1 MEKMAEFIAL
11 WDLVQDV
18 QFNEDKD
25 QIKWKCTASGSYT
38 SKYAY
43 EAQFR
48 GSFTTLEA
56 SNIWRAY
63 TKAKHKFFA
72 WVLIQ
77 SKILTADKMIARNWD
92 CHTMCPL
99 CDQENETSV
108 HLYLKCCYAKEIWV
122 LVSIWSGGTICMPAI
137 DEDEM
142 EIWWTRSLEPFSKKQ
157 RRSVTAY
164 LIMTTWNIWKERN
177 RRVFEGTSLRLT
189 QVFDLIQEEVMMHQR
204 ACGTPEL
211 G

>member
-1 MEKMAEFIAL
+1 MAEFIAL

-63 TKAKHKFFA
+63 TKAKHK
-72 WVLIQ
+72 
-77 SKILTADKMIARNWD
+77 
-92 CHTMCPL
+92 
-99 CDQENETSV
+99 
-108 HLYLKCCYAKEIWV
+108 V

-137 DEDEM
+137 DEDET
-142 EIWWTRSLEPFSKKQ
+142 ETWWTRSLEPFSKKQ

-189 QVFDLIQEEVMMHQR
+189 QVFDLIQEEKSK
-204 ACGTPEL
+204 ACASEL
-211 G
+211 PPYFIVLV